1 MQGVFRNASAVGH
14 VVAIEPFVTAT
25 RRALRRVMKPMRRR
39 IGGAL
44 TLAALLNSA
53 TRFFGI
59 CPFLTFSAVIVPEL
73 TALRFLTGLGAGSTV
88 SCAIA
93 IALRVASACYVQVVR
108 LVRCLQLPL
117 SRWTSSP
124 ATHRKASPCLRL
136 RSVRPAADRW

>member
-1 MQGVFRNASAVGH
+1 
-14 VVAIEPFVTAT
+14 
-25 RRALRRVMKPMRRR
+25 MKPMGRR

-73 TALRFLTGLGAGSTV
+73 TALRFLTGHGAGSAV
-88 SCAIA
+88 PCA
-93 IALRVASACYVQVVR
+93 IALRVVSACYVQVVR
-108 LVRCLQLPL
+108 LLRCLQLAL
-117 SRWTSSP
+117 SRWTFSP
-124 ATHRKASPCLRL
+124 ATRRKASPRLRL